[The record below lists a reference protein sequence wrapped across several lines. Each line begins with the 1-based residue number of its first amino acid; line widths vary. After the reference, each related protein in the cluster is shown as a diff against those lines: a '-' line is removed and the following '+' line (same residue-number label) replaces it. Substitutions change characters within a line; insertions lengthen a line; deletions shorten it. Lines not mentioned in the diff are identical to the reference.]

1 MLILVAYL
9 ISCVLGFDIASGSSD
24 MLYFCDYKEPQSS
37 IEVMPSGIPCAALYR
52 PAMDQ
57 LGLNKT
63 MKITAILHID
73 KLVRADAFLCYKLEL
88 VSRCRQRWF
97 VANEITRFTI
107 TKSVLKSEC
116 LASSACE
123 GCEIANN
130 YPRES
135 CRGFSFSDED
145 VSKTVVFRNP
155 VVVYRDLVG
164 NYHYSGLVSRDGV
177 IDVGGG
183 YESKIF
189 VVTIDDPDHSKDYD
203 AVVNPE
209 NQQIMIPSEGLL
221 LNYSGANVY
230 YKGKYWMVYDKN
242 HYISSENQTAPVVVR
257 GASAYSDV
265 FHAAQ
270 LNVTEWKFNYLECS
284 LKNVIIELNRKNI
297 STRFGK
303 GEVFDGNYLHQYPC
317 YSIRSGELLAQNGCL
332 VWSHMLKVT
341 QLSGADGEVGGPK
354 GSCIRAIRVN
364 STHVVR
370 ITDTNSVEVFLH
382 SFSNLRE
389 NEMILEAPPKTI
401 DSLSDIMNIFKNNG
415 ILLNNT
421 PTKPSEP
428 VQTQITAETSITS
441 IIFWVSYFALWTIVI
456 IFIVLVAFRNL
467 TRKSAVQP
475 TESVHTVEINI

>member
-1 MLILVAYL
+1 MLILVIYL
-9 ISCVLGFDIASGSSD
+9 IPYVMGFDIASGSSD
-24 MLYFCDYKEPQSS
+24 MLYFCDYKEPYSS

-63 MKITAILHID
+63 VKITAILHID

-116 LASSACE
+116 LAESACE

-135 CRGFSFSDED
+135 CRGFSFSEED
-145 VSKTVVFRNP
+145 VSKTIVFRSP
-155 VVVYRDLVG
+155 AVVYRDLVG

-189 VVTIDDPDHSKDYD
+189 VVTLDESDNSKDYD
-203 AVVNPE
+203 AVINPE

-221 LNYSGANVY
+221 LNYSGTDVY
-230 YKGKYWMVYDKN
+230 YKGRHWMLYDKN
-242 HYISSENQTAPVVVR
+242 HYVARENRTDPIIVK

-265 FHAAQ
+265 FYHAQ

-297 STRFGK
+297 TTRFGK

-341 QLSGADGEVGGPK
+341 PLSGADGEVGGLK
-354 GSCIRAIRVN
+354 AACIRAIRVN

-370 ITDTNSVEVFLH
+370 ITDSNSVEVFLH

-389 NEMILEAPPKTI
+389 NEMILESPPKTI

-415 ILLNNT
+415 VLLNNT
-421 PTKPSEP
+421 PTRPAGP
-428 VQTQITAETSITS
+428 AETITTPEKSITS
-441 IIFWVSYFALWTIVI
+441 ILFWVSYLALWTIVI
-456 IFIVLVAFRNL
+456 IFVVLVALRSFRGN
-467 TRKSAVQP
+467 QP
-475 TESVHTVEINI
+475 VKPAESVHTVEINI